1 MRINKGLKFIL
12 FIVCY
17 TIGIIIMLSIINY
30 IPKNYSSYSEEEEQ
44 LKEEIKYYSKFKSTE
59 DIEDYY
65 NPPHFKCLGGWGT
78 VAFRNCVSNKRNQME
93 DDTNKWNELKEKG
106 LLK

>member
-1 MRINKGLKFIL
+1 MKINKNLKFIL

-17 TIGIIIMLSIINY
+17 TIGIIIMLSVINY
-30 IPKNYSSYSEEEEQ
+30 IPENYSTYSKEDQLQEE
-44 LKEEIKYYSKFKSTE
+44 LKYYSKFKSTE

-78 VAFRNCVSNKRNQME
+78 SAFRYCVNNKRNQMKN
-93 DDTNKWNELKEKG
+93 DINKWNELKEKG

>member
-1 MRINKGLKFIL
+1 MKNNKAIKFIL

-30 IPKNYSSYSEEEEQ
+30 IPENYSSYSKEDQLEEE
-44 LKEEIKYYSKFKSTE
+44 LKYYSKFKSTE
-59 DIEDYY
+59 EIEDYY
-65 NPPHFKCLGGWGT
+65 YPPHFRCLGGWGT
-78 VAFRNCVSNKRNQME
+78 AAYRNCVINKRNQME
-93 DDTNKWNELKEKG
+93 NDIDKWNELKEKG

>member
-1 MRINKGLKFIL
+1 MRIDKRLKFIL

-17 TIGIIIMLSIINY
+17 TIGIIIMLSVINY
-30 IPKNYSSYSEEEEQ
+30 IPENYSSYSEEDQ
-44 LKEEIKYYSKFKSTE
+44 LKEELKYYSKYKSKE

-78 VAFRNCVSNKRNQME
+78 SAFRYCVNNKKNQME
-93 DDTNKWNELKEKG
+93 DDIEKWNELKEKG
-106 LLK
+106 LLQ

>member
-1 MRINKGLKFIL
+1 MKINKGLKFIL

-30 IPKNYSSYSEEEEQ
+30 IPENYSSYSEEDQ
-44 LKEEIKYYSKFKSTE
+44 LKEEINYYSKFKSTE

-65 NPPHFKCLGGWGT
+65 NPPHF
-78 VAFRNCVSNKRNQME
+78 
-93 DDTNKWNELKEKG
+93 
-106 LLK
+106 